1 MPDPTAQANSD
12 SPAAAAASAPS
23 AHPAPARPVLG
34 RALVVLLALLLLAL
48 AAGALLLSAIKT
60 EAGSRRL
67 LSLVP
72 GLQVE
77 GLRGPL
83 AGDLD
88 IRSLSYPLG
97 PSQTLHIDGLSWRT
111 PVLDWPSGQAPALRL
126 ARLQIG
132 TIDLQGRSTDSAP
145 TVLPRS
151 LVLPL
156 SLHIDEIRIGRLML
170 DGLREQPL
178 QDLSA
183 RLALPAGPAGLHR
196 LDAIRLRRDQLQLRG
211 RLEIGAAAPLPVQ
224 AQFSARAEAGPDGS
238 GSGNATLPTDWQL
251 DLGLS
256 GPQAI
261 GITRGGLNTKIHAV
275 CDALGNPLRFVL
287 TAGQRHDSQP
297 VSKLLDG
304 LAAKALLA
312 DKAYDSD
319 KVVQAAEKQSMEVII
334 PCRVNRKKN
343 PRVLDKHRYKAR
355 HLVENLFQRMKVFRR
370 VATRYDKLDVTFLGF
385 VYIAG
390 TMKWLH

>member
-97 PSQTLHIDGLSWRT
+97 PSQTLRIDGLSWRT

-132 TIDLQGRSTDSAP
+132 TIDLQGRSADSAP

-183 RLALPAGPAGLHR
+183 RLALPAGPAGRHR
-196 LDAIRLRRDQLQLRG
+196 LDAIRLRRDQLQLDG
-211 RLEIGAAAPLPVQ
+211 RFEIGAAAPLPVQ
-224 AQFSARAEAGPDGS
+224 APAAAATPRCRPTGS
-238 GSGNATLPTDWQL
+238 SIWA
-251 DLGLS
+251 
-256 GPQAI
+256 
-261 GITRGGLNTKIHAV
+261 
-275 CDALGNPLRFVL
+275 
-287 TAGQRHDSQP
+287 
-297 VSKLLDG
+297 
-304 LAAKALLA
+304 
-312 DKAYDSD
+312 
-319 KVVQAAEKQSMEVII
+319 
-334 PCRVNRKKN
+334 
-343 PRVLDKHRYKAR
+343 
-355 HLVENLFQRMKVFRR
+355 
-370 VATRYDKLDVTFLGF
+370 
-385 VYIAG
+385 
-390 TMKWLH
+390 